1 MGTSRGARIL
11 SAQDGMTLTE
21 VVVAALVLTV
31 GSLAVLSLLG
41 ASARNSY
48 RAEQSQVVDN
58 RLQDE
63 MEKVQQ
69 LADND
74 NYERIALSQAPAAS
88 SDPNNPASRVSGTSY
103 AVNPTGTGLGPMDF
117 DGGGAPPSTP

>member
-1 MGTSRGARIL
+1 MRQKHGQLTPELPDTWLMGTSRGARIL

-48 RAEQSQVVDN
+48 RADQSQVVDN

-63 MEKVQQ
+63 
-69 LADND
+69 
-74 NYERIALSQAPAAS
+74 
-88 SDPNNPASRVSGTSY
+88 
-103 AVNPTGTGLGPMDF
+103 
-117 DGGGAPPSTP
+117 